1 MAQDSKQLELHGCL
15 TPACPVPGSEP
26 KVHRGLR
33 VIILLRAHLPSS
45 QILPQQ
51 WREETGRSLLQGAV
65 RGEHPECCL
74 ELSGAEAALGAQ
86 HFPVSQWSPVGWSG
100 QQSTRALQRHQYFL
114 ERSSP

>member
-15 TPACPVPGSEP
+15 TPACPMPGSGP

-74 ELSGAEAALGAQ
+74 ELSRAEAVLGAQ
-86 HFPVSQWSPVGWSG
+86 HSPVFQWSPVGQSG
-100 QQSTRALQRHQYFL
+100 QQSPRAL
-114 ERSSP
+114 